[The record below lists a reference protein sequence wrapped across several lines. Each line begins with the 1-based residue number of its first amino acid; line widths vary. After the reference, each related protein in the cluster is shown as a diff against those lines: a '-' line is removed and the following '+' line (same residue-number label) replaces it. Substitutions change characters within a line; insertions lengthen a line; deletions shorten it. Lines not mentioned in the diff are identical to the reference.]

1 MKIRLSQL
9 RKLIREAVQEELAAK
24 EVDEVDQVDE
34 LDEAEASLDEYDG
47 SYSRGGEGGNRWGD
61 SWDVPKSDTKP
72 WYEMTAAERE
82 REKRLEKER
91 EEYYGRHSKE
101 DDDRMMASGG

>member
-61 SWDVPKSDTKP
+61 SWDAPKDDKKP
-72 WYEMTAAERE
+72 WHAMTPAERE
-82 REKRLEKER
+82 EEKRREKEH
-91 EEYYGRHSKE
+91 EEYYGRYSKE
-101 DDDRMMASGG
+101 DDDRMMSSGG